1 MEIELKLALPAQHA
15 ARIRKHPLL
24 SAIKP
29 IRHSL
34 HSIYF
39 DTPGFDL
46 MQRGIAL
53 RVRRVGYH
61 WVQTLKAEAR
71 AVGALSR
78 RPEWEMAVAGGASPD
93 FAVLPQ
99 AALDLLAGIDLQKI
113 APAFITEFQRTTW
126 QIVRGEAQAELAVDI
141 GKIQAG
147 DAHQDISEIEIE
159 LKAGAPE
166 FLFDLATQLLEQ
178 APLYLEPRSKAE
190 RGYILCGAITPSPI
204 KVVRPEI
211 STQQSAGEAWNAV
224 MQAAL
229 VQCVANVP
237 GFIEN
242 AHDTEYLHQLRIA
255 LRRLRTGVS
264 LAKALGQSTPDW
276 DQSLRE
282 TMRSLN
288 PARDWDVFLHETLP
302 GMLAALSETHDEE
315 AMLGLLRAAA
325 AQTRQQAQTRVLSA
339 PFTQLILGIGRS
351 LLAVPADA
359 STPAAQAWMARQ
371 WAAKVL
377 EKRWLILR
385 KRCRNFARLNP
396 AERHMARIAAKK
408 MRYAADAFAPLYG
421 KRGGRFIAALAKLQ
435 NALGRANDAHIG
447 MQLLRALPKKSAA
460 ISFDLGRIDG
470 ALEFEAARHANVS
483 GAIWRQLAQARLFWR

>member
-1 MEIELKLALPAQHA
+1 LALDIGEIHA
-15 ARIRKHPLL
+15 
-24 SAIKP
+24 
-29 IRHSL
+29 
-34 HSIYF
+34 
-39 DTPGFDL
+39 
-46 MQRGIAL
+46 
-53 RVRRVGYH
+53 
-61 WVQTLKAEAR
+61 
-71 AVGALSR
+71 
-78 RPEWEMAVAGGASPD
+78 
-93 FAVLPQ
+93 
-99 AALDLLAGIDLQKI
+99 
-113 APAFITEFQRTTW
+113 
-126 QIVRGEAQAELAVDI
+126 GEAKQA
-141 GKIQAG
+141 
-147 DAHQDISEIEIE
+147 ISEVEIE

-178 APLYLEPRSKAE
+178 APLSIEPRSKAE
-190 RGYILCGAITPSPI
+190 RGYILSGAITPSPI

-211 STQQSAGEAWNAV
+211 SAQQSADEAWNAV

-264 LAKALGQSTPDW
+264 LAKALGQTTPDW

-282 TMRSLN
+282 TMRGLN

-302 GMLAALSETHDEE
+302 GLLAALSATHDEE
-315 AMLGLLRAAA
+315 AMLGLLRAVA
-325 AQTRQQAQTRVLSA
+325 AQTRQQAQTLVLSA

-359 STPAAQAWMARQ
+359 STPSAQAWMARQ

-385 KRCRNFARLNP
+385 KRCRSFAKLNP

-408 MRYAADAFAPLYG
+408 MRYAADAFAPLYD

-435 NALGRANDAHIG
+435 SALGRANDAHIG

>member
-1 MEIELKLALPAQHA
+1 MEIELKLALPQHHA

-24 SAIKP
+24 GAIKP
-29 IRHSL
+29 TRRSL

-39 DTPGFDL
+39 DTPNFDL

-71 AVGALSR
+71 AVGALSS

-113 APAFITEFQRTTW
+113 APVFITEFQRTTW
-126 QIVRGEAQAELAVDI
+126 QIGRGEAQAELALDI
-141 GKIQAG
+141 GEIHADEAKQA
-147 DAHQDISEIEIE
+147 ISEVEIE
-159 LKAGAPE
+159 LKAGAPD
-166 FLFDLATQLLEQ
+166 FLFDLARQLLEQ
-178 APLYLEPRSKAE
+178 APLHIEPRSKAE
-190 RGYILCGAITPSPI
+190 RGYILSGAITPSPI
-204 KVVRPEI
+204 KVVRPEV
-211 STQQSAGEAWNAV
+211 SAQLSASEAWNSV

-229 VQCVANVP
+229 AQCVANIP

-264 LAKALGQSTPDW
+264 LAKALGQATPDW
-276 DQSLRE
+276 DQPLRE

-302 GMLAALSETHDEE
+302 RMLAALTETHDEE
-315 AMLGLLRAAA
+315 AMLGLVRAVAT
-325 AQTRQQAQTRVLSA
+325 QTRQQAQALVLSA
-339 PFTQLILGIGRS
+339 PFTQLILSIGRS
-351 LLAVPADA
+351 LLTTPVDSGMPDA
-359 STPAAQAWMARQ
+359 KA
-371 WAAKVL
+371 WAAKIL
-377 EKRWLILR
+377 EKRWLTLR
-385 KRCRNFARLNP
+385 KRCRNFAKLNP

-408 MRYAADAFAPLYG
+408 MRYVADAFAPLYG
-421 KRGGRFIAALAKLQ
+421 KHGIRFIDALAKLQ
-435 NALGRANDAHIG
+435 NALGRANDAQIG

-470 ALEFEAARHANVS
+470 ALEFEAARHAHVS
-483 GAIWRQLAQARLFWR
+483 GAIWRQLAQARLFWRQVE